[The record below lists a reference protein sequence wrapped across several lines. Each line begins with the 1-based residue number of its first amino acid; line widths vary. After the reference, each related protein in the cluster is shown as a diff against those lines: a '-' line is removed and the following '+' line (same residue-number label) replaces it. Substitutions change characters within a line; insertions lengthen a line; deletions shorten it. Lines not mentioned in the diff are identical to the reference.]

1 MAINENSL
9 KNLKPTKKGELST
22 ERAKILGSKGGKKTG
37 EVKKQKRLMSQIYAD
52 FLAKKH
58 NVTLFDMNQKDFV
71 KLEDVTSDEYLGK
84 VMNNIL
90 SRADSSSVG
99 ILKEIAER
107 TEGSKVS
114 LVDSEGKPL
123 MTQKV
128 IFEVVD
134 PKQNGNKKRN
144 KGNKSKNT

>member
-1 MAINENSL
+1 MVLNENSL

-22 ERAKILGSKGGKKTG
+22 ERAKILGAKGGKKTG
-37 EVKKQKRLMSQIYAD
+37 ELKKQKRLMSQIYAD

-58 NVTLFDMNQKDFV
+58 NVTLFDMKKKGFV
-71 KLEDVTSDEYLGK
+71 ELENATTDEYLGT

>member
-1 MAINENSL
+1 MEPNDIRL

-22 ERAKILGSKGGKKTG
+22 EKAKIMGAKGGKKSG

-58 NVTLFDMNQKDFV
+58 NVTLFDMNQKAFV
-71 KLEDVTSDEYLGK
+71 KLDDVTSDEYLGK

-90 SRADSSSVG
+90 SRADGASVG

-107 TEGSKVS
+107 TEGAKVS
-114 LVDSEGKPL
+114 LVDTEGKPL

-128 IFEVVD
+128 IFEIVD

-144 KGNKSKNT
+144 KRDKGKNT